1 MREMI
6 DNRLSEV
13 GRHDDIFSNLLRARE
28 EEKDGQTVFTDSDL
42 TGEFGPTDQII
53 NNIDT
58 VSLGNIFII
67 LFAGHE
73 TSANTLAIALAA
85 LAVHPDAQERFR
97 AEVYEHSTNERM
109 PVRMDL
115 MCIHSSH

>member
-1 MREMI
+1 MVKRCLRILILQASSE
-6 DNRLSEV
+6 RL
-13 GRHDDIFSNLLRARE
+13 
-28 EEKDGQTVFTDSDL
+28 
-42 TGEFGPTDQII
+42 II

-58 VSLGNIFII
+58 VSLGNIFVI